1 MRNASIDHRSSGRV
15 GFWERAFG
23 GFVEAQMQRADREIS
38 DFLQGYDDA
47 ALAAFGYRRVGRG
60 RTSAKR

>member
-1 MRNASIDHRSSGRV
+1 MRNALDNRSSGQI

-23 GFVEAQMQRADREIS
+23 GFVEARMQQADREIN

-47 ALAAFGYRRVGRG
+47 TLASYGYRRVGRKSG
-60 RTSAKR
+60 NSGAR

>member
-38 DFLQGYDDA
+38 NFLHSYDDA
-47 ALAAFGYRRVGRG
+47 ALAAFGYRRVGRKG
-60 RTSAKR
+60 SK